1 MDQILSVEWSHQRIL
16 SWVGDS
22 IKHPCWKL
30 PCSHCVEAELARV
43 SLETGVKIGSEGC
56 MMGARLRK
64 AAVAVER
71 KRWVPEILWKGN
83 LQCLMI
89 CWLLG

>member
-22 IKHPCWKL
+22 IKHPCWQL
-30 PCSHCVEAELARV
+30 PCSHFVEAELARV
-43 SLETGVKIGSEGC
+43 TLETDVKMGSERC

-64 AAVAVER
+64 AAVAGER
-71 KRWVPEILWKGN
+71 KRWVPEILRKWN
-83 LQCLMI
+83 LQSLMM
-89 CWLLG
+89 C